1 MCRRGLFY
9 ALYLSYTKITI
20 YLTIEWIL
28 LSVLWWHIALKR
40 TSAPHF
46 IGCFVLIPCT
56 SIGSYLLKN
65 YAIMCPGE
73 SNGRF
78 SSQWLENVGKI
89 LFDRFS
95 THCVE
100 KLCPVLMYRLPPF
113 LFPIKRKAEAEKI
126 SIPFSTWCAEGDYF
140 MPLRHTILPMRSLP
154 QPVLPMQDSTETLSA
169 LFCSP

>member
-100 KLCPVLMYRLPPF
+100 KLRPVLMYRLPPF
-113 LFPIKRKAEAEKI
+113 LFTMKRKAEAEKCQSPSARDVPKGI
-126 SIPFSTWCAEGDYF
+126 
-140 MPLRHTILPMRSLP
+140 ILCHYGTRYTQSGSYRS
-154 QPVLPMQDSTETLSA
+154 
-169 LFCSP
+169 

>member
-1 MCRRGLFY
+1 MSIPFSTWCAEGDYFMPCILVTRKLRFISR
-9 ALYLSYTKITI
+9 LSA
-20 YLTIEWIL
+20 IL

-100 KLCPVLMYRLPPF
+100 KLRPVLMYRLPPF
-113 LFPIKRKAEAEKI
+113 LFPMKRKAEARRRAKHFAGLNPNAI
-126 SIPFSTWCAEGDYF
+126 
-140 MPLRHTILPMRSLP
+140 
-154 QPVLPMQDSTETLSA
+154 ETT
-169 LFCSP
+169 SP